1 MRIFFPFFLLVTSA
15 IYNGLLAQSEIPKGY
30 LSGNVTVLNGSV
42 TKGYIK
48 NNIRYKATISFINP
62 ETGKKTEYNGNN
74 LIALEMEG
82 NSFICINGDFFKIL
96 SKGPLCLLQKS
107 SDASS
112 IPVYNGSDPVFS
124 NGTDGRPG
132 DYFFYTEN
140 TRELNLISE
149 KIYQKI
155 ITQKLGSCP
164 AAFNRANASVND
176 INGLKEAVDFYN
188 KCK

>member
-1 MRIFFPFFLLVTSA
+1 MRIVLLFFFLLLNTMFS
-15 IYNGLLAQSEIPKGY
+15 GLFAQGETPRGY
-30 LSGNVTVLNGSV
+30 IRAKLTVLDGSILH
-42 TKGYIK
+42 GYIK
-48 NNIRYKATISFINP
+48 NNIRYKAAISFIQP

-74 LIALEMEG
+74 LIGIEIE
-82 NSFICINGDFFKIL
+82 NISFICINGDFFKIL

-164 AAFNRANASVND
+164 TAFNRATASVND

-188 KCK
+188 NCK